1 MGFPNPIQKTH
12 LQVKIDKS
20 SKTFIM
26 NVLSKWGFDIW
37 RKIEPN
43 KSEKIRNEKTWA
55 YPWTFLRVW
64 LNLESRLVR
73 VLSFFLGSSGLLL
86 LLFVGVPH
94 GCCYA
99 KTMLSI
105 SVLCFYL
112 LVHILVFSY
121 DQRIRKTHQHAVVII
136 KKKKTPAHL
145 LAKYAKGIVHQCT
158 WMQSCPSF
166 LKLAILHDVNFIV
179 IWLILC
185 VCFPIKKKKK
195 RAKDIL
201 DFNNDFLFIY
211 IKRI

>member
-26 NVLSKWGFDIW
+26 NVLSKWGFEIW
-37 RKIEPN
+37 RKIKPN

-99 KTMLSI
+99 KTMLCI
-105 SVLCFYL
+105 SVCACIYL

-121 DQRIRKTHQHAVVII
+121 DQRIRKTQQHAVVII
-136 KKKKTPAHL
+136 KKKKKPQH
-145 LAKYAKGIVHQCT
+145 IC
-158 WMQSCPSF
+158 
-166 LKLAILHDVNFIV
+166 
-179 IWLILC
+179 
-185 VCFPIKKKKK
+185 
-195 RAKDIL
+195 
-201 DFNNDFLFIY
+201 
-211 IKRI
+211 